1 MIQREL
7 KKKKLKV
14 PIAEIYQKIKKQKLQ
29 SMNQPAA
36 EKMA

>member
-7 KKKKLKV
+7 KKKKLK
-14 PIAEIYQKIKKQKLQ
+14 AEIYQKIKKQKLQ